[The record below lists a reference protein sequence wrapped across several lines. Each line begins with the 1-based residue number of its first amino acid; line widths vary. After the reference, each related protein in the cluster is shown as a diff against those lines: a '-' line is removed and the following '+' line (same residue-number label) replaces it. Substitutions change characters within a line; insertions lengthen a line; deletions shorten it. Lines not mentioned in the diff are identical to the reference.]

1 MATETEEKPTS
12 GPRKP
17 VPTPLQKRIM
27 WRALTGISIA
37 VIAILGLAAI
47 VILGKTLGFLQP
59 VLVPLAMAGI
69 LAYLLDPVVRWARQR
84 KFFGRDLSRLQAML
98 LVFFLATAAMVF
110 LGFRVVVPA
119 SKDLGKLFD
128 NKSKIISGAEETLSK
143 LNSGLISFEDKF
155 GIRKDAEE
163 NDNKEEQENQGED
176 TTPSMPIS
184 EGDTGSPFDDPAT
197 AAAVVTKDEDA
208 DVPDSQLWREFLGWL
223 QSPDTAKAALAF
235 LGKAANGFFGAIGY
249 IIGFFLVPV
258 YLFFFLKDAAAIR
271 EQWTDYV
278 PLRQSS
284 LKDELVAVLTE
295 VNGYLIAYFRGQV
308 VVSVIDGAATGIIL
322 ALMGLDYALVIG
334 VALAVLGIVPFVGF
348 IVTAIPAI
356 VIAAAQA
363 GNWQYPLAVA
373 LVFIAV
379 QQIDGL
385 FIQPK
390 IVGESVGLHPLT
402 VIFSVLFWSLLIG
415 GVLGALLAVPLTA
428 GVKVLFRRYIW
439 EQKIRPNVLPPDE
452 PPPVEATA

>member
-1 MATETEEKPTS
+1 
-12 GPRKP
+12 
-17 VPTPLQKRIM
+17 M
-27 WRALTGISIA
+27 WRAVTGISIA
-37 VIAILGLAAI
+37 VIAILGVAAI

-59 VLVPLAMAGI
+59 VLVPLAVAGI

-119 SKDLGKLFD
+119 SQDLGKLFD
-128 NKSKIISGAEETLSK
+128 NKSKIISGAEKTLSK
-143 LNSGLISFEDKF
+143 LNSGLLSFEDKF
-155 GIRKDAEE
+155 GIGKGEDEDGKKDAEE
-163 NDNKEEQENQGED
+163 EEENSGDAALPE
-176 TTPSMPIS
+176 PIA
-184 EGDTGSPFDDPAT
+184 EGDTASPFDDPAT
-197 AAAVVTKDEDA
+197 AKTVAGNDGDTDI
-208 DVPDSQLWREFLGWL
+208 PDSQLWREFLGWL

-308 VVSVIDGAATGIIL
+308 VVSVIDGAVTGIIL

-439 EQKIRPNVLPPDE
+439 EQKIRPNVLPPDQ